1 MLWLALRQLGRVR
14 RCCFAILKLFHPSV
28 IVLTLKRS
36 LDICR
41 CFSQTSRELWPGL
54 RGVGTWEKWK
64 GSGEGLLSH
73 RRWRSDPVNSGI
85 PPGLETR
92 ALSLC
97 TPWALNECSQ
107 MVSASPAPPEHQAF
121 CMHTYFT
128 LKIAPS
134 FLALLPS
141 GGDYRINSSPPGRA
155 MGNPLSSLSW
165 GINNQ

>member
-1 MLWLALRQLGRVR
+1 MVALAHTQ
-14 RCCFAILKLFHPSV
+14 ATWESSQ
-28 IVLTLKRS
+28 VLLCNSEAVSPECNCSNSEKVTRHLQVFQP
-36 LDICR
+36 D
-41 CFSQTSRELWPGL
+41 QQ
-54 RGVGTWEKWK
+54 RGVGTREKWK

-73 RRWRSDPVNSGI
+73 RRWKSDPVNSGI

-107 MVSASPAPPEHQAF
+107 MVSGSPAPPEHQAF

-141 GGDYRINSSPPGRA
+141 GDYRINSSPPGRA
-155 MGNPLSSLSW
+155 MGNPLSSLSL